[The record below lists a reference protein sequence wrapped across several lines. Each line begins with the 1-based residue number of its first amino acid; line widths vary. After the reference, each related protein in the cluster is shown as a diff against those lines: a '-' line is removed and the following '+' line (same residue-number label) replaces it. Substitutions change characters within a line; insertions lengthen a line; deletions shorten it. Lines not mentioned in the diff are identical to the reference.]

1 MLLHGRRK
9 AMVLNPHLV
18 NPSVFLVV
26 FRLQFFLYL
35 ASNKAYSKLKTT
47 VA

>member
-1 MLLHGRRK
+1 MAEGREWFF
-9 AMVLNPHLV
+9 LNPHLV
-18 NPSVFLVV
+18 NPSVFPVV

-35 ASNKAYSKLKTT
+35 AENKTYSKLKTT